1 MVVINIDVGGFGA
14 TTIGF
19 ATCRY
24 GVDAIREH
32 SLDNFWPCHIG
43 ELRGNVVFAGSANGF
58 GHLRG
63 VNEHFGGDAANIEAG
78 AAEFSFFN
86 DSDRFIVKFWSGD
99 GIA

>member
-19 ATCRY
+19 ATCRD

-86 DSDRFIVKFWSGD
+86 DSDGFIVKFWSGD